1 MQSLSIIQPDDWHL
15 HLRDGDV
22 LRNVVQDSAR
32 QFARAIVMPNL
43 KPPVTSVADALAYRQ
58 RILAALPGDSR
69 FEPLMTLYLTDTTPA
84 DEVRRVAESSVV
96 HGFKLYPAGA
106 TTNSDAGVNQL
117 EALYPLF
124 EVMEQQDVPLLVH
137 GEVTDNHIDIFDRE
151 KVFIDR
157 HLAPLVH
164 QFPGLRVV
172 LEHITTR
179 EGAHFVRDS
188 RPGVGATITAHHL
201 LYNRNA
207 MLAGGIRPHFYCLP
221 ILKREPHRQALLEAA
236 TSGNTNFFLG
246 TDSAPHSQH
255 AKETACGCAGC
266 YTAHTAL
273 ELYAM
278 AFESV
283 NALDKLEAF
292 ASFHGADFYRL
303 PHNASL
309 ITLEKTTWVVPEQL
323 SLGDDALIPFMA
335 AETIGWRAFQA

>member
-1 MQSLSIIQPDDWHL
+1 MIQPDDWHL

-32 QFARAIVMPNL
+32 QFGRAIVMPNL

-58 RILAALPGDSR
+58 RILAALPEDSR
-69 FEPLMTLYLTDTTPA
+69 FEPLMTLYLTNTTQA

-106 TTNSDAGVNQL
+106 TTNSDAGVAQL

-236 TSGNTNFFLG
+236 TSGNTQFFLG
-246 TDSAPHSQH
+246 TDSAPHSRH

-303 PHNASL
+303 PRNASV

-335 AETIGWRAFQA
+335 AETIGWRAFQP

>member
-1 MQSLSIIQPDDWHL
+1 
-15 HLRDGDV
+15 
-22 LRNVVQDSAR
+22 
-32 QFARAIVMPNL
+32 
-43 KPPVTSVADALAYRQ
+43 
-58 RILAALPGDSR
+58 
-69 FEPLMTLYLTDTTPA
+69 
-84 DEVRRVAESSVV
+84 VV

-106 TTNSDAGVNQL
+106 TTNSDAGVAQL

-236 TSGNTNFFLG
+236 TSGNTQFFLG
-246 TDSAPHSQH
+246 TDSAPHSRH

-303 PHNASL
+303 PRNASL

-335 AETIGWRAFQA
+335 AETIGWRAFQS

>member
-1 MQSLSIIQPDDWHL
+1 MQSLSMIQPDDWHL

-32 QFARAIVMPNL
+32 QFGRAIVMPNL

-58 RILAALPGDSR
+58 RILAALPEDSR
-69 FEPLMTLYLTDTTPA
+69 FEPLMTLYLTNTTPA

-106 TTNSDAGVNQL
+106 TTNSDAGVAQL

-236 TSGNTNFFLG
+236 TSGNTQFFLG
-246 TDSAPHSQH
+246 TDSAPHSRH

-303 PHNASL
+303 PRNASL

-335 AETIGWRAFQA
+335 AETIGWRAFQP

>member
-1 MQSLSIIQPDDWHL
+1 MIQPDDWHL

-32 QFARAIVMPNL
+32 QFGRAIVMPNL

-58 RILAALPGDSR
+58 RILAALPEDSR
-69 FEPLMTLYLTDTTPA
+69 FEPLMTLYLTNTTQA

-106 TTNSDAGVNQL
+106 TTNSDAGVAQL

-236 TSGNTNFFLG
+236 TSGNTQFFLG
-246 TDSAPHSQH
+246 TDSAPHSRH

-303 PHNASL
+303 PRNASV

-335 AETIGWRAFQA
+335 AETIGWRAFQS